1 MPPIVADVPQSAGT
15 LLAPYWTK
23 IGPSLSGTVAALGL
37 GWQGAYTL
45 FAGTHGGLYQT
56 NAIDQPTSHWESMP
70 GAPLEIIT
78 LAVSP
83 TYATDQTIFVGGG
96 QGLWI
101 SRNGGAQWHMAQ
113 TPMPNSIILCLSFS
127 PQYQADGIIL
137 AGTLEDGIYYS
148 DSRGEHWSYR
158 GFGLLDSTV
167 YTLAISPN
175 FAQDETIFAGTE
187 TALYYS
193 YNGGRA
199 WKQRDFPEVAAP
211 VLSLAVSPQFAQD
224 QTLYAGTEQHGLYRS
239 VDGGQSW
246 QPVNLPATAINTLAI
261 SPTGAPLA
269 ATDHGLYHL
278 AERGERWTC
287 LLEQPDV
294 FSLALGADVLVTG
307 LVDGST
313 WLTCDRLE

>member
-1 MPPIVADVPQSAGT
+1 MSNLYPGNRKHKAWTSIDG
-15 LLAPYWTK
+15 LA
-23 IGPSLSGTVAALGL
+23 SGTVSALAV
-37 GWQGAYTL
+37 GWHENATF
-45 FAGTHGGLYQT
+45 FAGTRGGLYKT
-56 NAIDQPTSHWESMP
+56 NALDQPTPPWQSVP

-83 TYATDQTIFVGGG
+83 TYAADQTIFVGGG

-101 SRNGGAQWHMAQ
+101 SRNDGAQWQAMR
-113 TPMPNSIILCLSFS
+113 TPMPNSIILCLSLS
-127 PQYQADGIIL
+127 PQYQVDGIIL

-148 DSRGEHWSYR
+148 DSRGERWSYR

-199 WKQRDFPEVAAP
+199 WKQLAFPEAAAP

-246 QPVNLPATAINTLAI
+246 QPVNLPATTINTLAF
-261 SPTGAPLA
+261 SPDGALHA
-269 ATDHGLYHL
+269 ATDSGLYRL
-278 AERGERWTC
+278 TERGERWAC
-287 LLEQPDV
+287 LLDQPDV
-294 FSLALGADVLVTG
+294 FSLAFDANFLITG